1 MQVTGNLVF
10 VAPSSGTFT
19 EVSQVQPIQGRNRY
33 AYSAL
38 VPSASGI
45 LSIIVAVQWSN
56 DMDNWYTVSG
66 SLTYPHFF
74 YGAGAAANVVR
85 CVHG

>member
-1 MQVTGNLVF
+1 VNCVGI
-10 VAPSSGTFT
+10 P
-19 EVSQVQPIQGRNRY
+19 QG
-33 AYSAL
+33 
-38 VPSASGI
+38 
-45 LSIIVAVQWSN
+45 
-56 DMDNWYTVSG
+56 G